1 MNYHIEKLNEQTW
14 LIEEYSNTASAY
26 MYLLTGKEK
35 ALLID
40 TGFGTIPLKSIC
52 EELTGLP
59 VTVALTHGHVDHI
72 GGTGAFEEV
81 WLAKEDKELYEAHS
95 REDVRHIF
103 TQDELLPVKEN
114 CSYFENEMVF
124 EIGDRPVRVVRTPG
138 HSVGS
143 VCFLDEK
150 NRWMFTGDTCCKAH
164 VLLQMEFAAPMQ
176 TYKESLEKLIAMES
190 LYDITWPGHHIKP
203 VEKQVIHDFPD
214 SCGRNYRWHNG
225 RCLDRASY
233 GQSKTVRV

>member
-1 MNYHIEKLNEQTW
+1 MTDPKGRYLALYTKEGQVSIGSLDGWLERVLNIYSVDENSQLHPYADIPYAYVDFEK
-14 LIEEYSNTASAY
+14 
-26 MYLLTGKEK
+26 
-35 ALLID
+35 
-40 TGFGTIPLKSIC
+40 
-52 EELTGLP
+52 
-59 VTVALTHGHVDHI
+59 
-72 GGTGAFEEV
+72 
-81 WLAKEDKELYEAHS
+81 
-95 REDVRHIF
+95 
-103 TQDELLPVKEN
+103 
-114 CSYFENEMVF
+114 EMVF

-203 VEKQVIHDFPD
+203 VEKQVIHDFLTAVEGITGGTMEGAWTELPM
-214 SCGRNYRWHNG
+214 GKARLLEYKEIG
-225 RCLDRASY
+225 IEY
-233 GQSKTVRV
+233 

>member
-26 MYLLTGKEK
+26 MYLLTGKER

-52 EELTGLP
+52 EELTVLP

-103 TQDELLPVKEN
+103 TQDELFPVKEN
-114 CSYFENEMVF
+114 CSYFESEMVF
-124 EIGDRPVRVVRTPG
+124 EIGDRPVRVVTFDDLPRPDLTRFG
-138 HSVGS
+138 AVGS
-143 VCFLDEK
+143 PTRVERIFAPEAGAASVVLEGTAAK
-150 NRWMFTGDTCCKAH
+150 KAEQLTK
-164 VLLQMEFAAPMQ
+164 LLAERK
-176 TYKESLEKLIAMES
+176 YI
-190 LYDITWPGHHIKP
+190 
-203 VEKQVIHDFPD
+203 
-214 SCGRNYRWHNG
+214 
-225 RCLDRASY
+225 
-233 GQSKTVRV
+233 

>member
-1 MNYHIEKLNEQTW
+1 M
-14 LIEEYSNTASAY
+14 
-26 MYLLTGKEK
+26 
-35 ALLID
+35 
-40 TGFGTIPLKSIC
+40 
-52 EELTGLP
+52 
-59 VTVALTHGHVDHI
+59 ALTHGHVDHI

-203 VEKQVIHDFPD
+203 VEKQVIHDFLTAVEGITGGTMEGAWTELPM
-214 SCGRNYRWHNG
+214 GKARLLEYKEIG
-225 RCLDRASY
+225 IEY
-233 GQSKTVRV
+233 